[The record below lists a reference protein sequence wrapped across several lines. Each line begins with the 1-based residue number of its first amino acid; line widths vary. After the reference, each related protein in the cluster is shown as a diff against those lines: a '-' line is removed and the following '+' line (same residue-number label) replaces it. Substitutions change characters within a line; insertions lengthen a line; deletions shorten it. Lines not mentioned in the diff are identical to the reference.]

1 MRKHPFLYL
10 GLISLFILGLN
21 ACKKDKPAPTPPIV
35 ETPPVD
41 ESIHLTMKLN
51 PIFNGNTVTLGS
63 TFTTV
68 EGYPFQLTN
77 LKFLISD
84 LINNGNTLIPAAKF
98 DWAEDGLTVFST
110 TGDPTLYQKLSGN
123 LGVDSVTNHLD
134 PISFPTTDPLYLTNI
149 NDMHWSWNPGYI
161 FIKVEGKYDTII
173 GSSNF
178 PLSFLFHIGKDEN
191 KQIFQWNTVTWNKI
205 DDKHYEA
212 ILDFKLD
219 KFLHGTTQ
227 SIDLKTENLSHSSSG
242 QETLSLKVIQLF
254 NDALQ
259 AE

>member
-1 MRKHPFLYL
+1 MRKRSLLYL
-10 GLISLFILGLN
+10 GFISLFVLGLN

-51 PIFNGNTVTLGS
+51 PTFNGNAVTLGS
-63 TFTTV
+63 TYTTI

-77 LKFLISD
+77 LKFLVTN
-84 LINNGNTLIPAAKF
+84 LINNGDTLISAAKL
-98 DWAEDGLTVFST
+98 DWAADGLTAFSI
-110 TGDPTLYQKLSGN
+110 TGDPTLFQKLSGN
-123 LGVDSVTNHLD
+123 LGVDSAINHRD

-149 NDMHWSWNPGYI
+149 NDMHWGWNPGYI
-161 FIKVEGKYDTII
+161 FIKVEGKYDTIT

-178 PLSFLFHIGKDEN
+178 PLSFLFHIGMDQN
-191 KQIFQWNTVTWNKI
+191 KQTFQWNTVTWHKI

-212 ILDFKLD
+212 TINFKLD

-254 NDALQ
+254 NDAFQ

>member
-1 MRKHPFLYL
+1 MKKHLLLYL
-10 GLISLFILGLN
+10 GVSFLLILGLN
-21 ACKKDKPAPTPPIV
+21 ACKKDEPVPVPPT
-35 ETPPVD
+35 EDTTPVD

-51 PIFNGNTVTLGS
+51 PTFNGNAVTLGS
-63 TFTTV
+63 TYTTV

-77 LKFLISD
+77 LKFLVTD
-84 LINNGNTLIPAAKF
+84 LINNGDTLISAAKL
-98 DWAEDGLTVFST
+98 DWATDGLTIFST
-110 TGDPTLYQKLSGN
+110 TGDPTLFQQLNGN
-123 LGVDSVTNHLD
+123 LGVDSAINHLN

-161 FIKVEGKYDTII
+161 FIKVEGKYDTIT
-173 GSSNF
+173 GSANF

-191 KQIFQWNTVTWNKI
+191 KQVFQWNSVTWNKV

-212 ILDFKLD
+212 TLDFKLD
-219 KFLHGTTQ
+219 KFLHGTSQ

-242 QETLSLKVIQLF
+242 QEILSLKAIQLF